1 MISKMA
7 QFEDD
12 ASCHAYHLGL
22 GKDTFLLKGKDL
34 MGYVTEQVQ
43 LWVEKRQ
50 LIQQREDK
58 IKEANL
64 ARKLANEVAA
74 RELAR
79 DTAQVAL
86 ARENTEREI
95 TLARETAER
104 ELAREAAQAII
115 ARKMPKGKQPQLEK
129 MPRGKQF

>member
-1 MISKMA
+1 MA
-7 QFEDD
+7 QFEDE
-12 ASCHAYHLGL
+12 ASCHTYHLDL
-22 GKDTFLLKGKDL
+22 GRDTFALKGKDL

-58 IKEANL
+58 IKEASL
-64 ARKLANEVAA
+64 ARELARELAKEVAA

-79 DTAQVAL
+79 DTAQV
-86 ARENTEREI
+86 

-104 ELAREAAQAII
+104 ELAREATQVAL
-115 ARKMPKGKQPQLEK
+115 ARENAEREATLAT
-129 MPRGKQF
+129 